1 MCYTLKGRHPFHPD
15 GVYRGF
21 YRIILTLGANGKWM
35 WFRKGKTNDVDE
47 MVGLELDHGMA
58 VTMSKEGGG
67 SIGVEHAALGD
78 ATGSWFIGLEID
90 LNEEEMA
97 KFKRALEER
106 RRVQGRE
113 DDEDE
118 EKKEDE

>member
-1 MCYTLKGRHPFHPD
+1 
-15 GVYRGF
+15 
-21 YRIILTLGANGKWM
+21 M